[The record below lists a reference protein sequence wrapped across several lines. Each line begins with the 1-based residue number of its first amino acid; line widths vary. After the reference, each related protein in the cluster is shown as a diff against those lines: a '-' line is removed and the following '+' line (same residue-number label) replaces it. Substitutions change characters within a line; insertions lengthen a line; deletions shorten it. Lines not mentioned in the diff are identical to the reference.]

1 MSNLIGQLI
10 ANRYLI
16 ERQLAS
22 GGMATVFLALDQRL
36 DRQVALKVIHPHL
49 ANDQNFQEKFVLE
62 AKTAAKL
69 SHPNLVNVFDQGTD
83 GQTTFLVME
92 YVSGITLRDAL
103 KEYGPLPAI
112 RALEMLAQILSGLAA
127 AHRAGILHRDLKPD
141 NVLLADDGRVKL
153 GDFGLA
159 RAITEQT
166 NGGDLVGTIAYLS
179 PELVT
184 RGQADARSDV
194 YAAGILLFELLTG
207 RQPFE
212 GEQAVQIAYQHA
224 NSTVPAPSTLAP
236 ETPQA
241 IDRLVAWSTA
251 KAPSDRPADA
261 GELLTKVSLLIAE
274 LKAGK
279 AAQTTV
285 MDFSL
290 TGQATQVIHA
300 PLIDANAT
308 QAFNSVS
315 DSNAT
320 QVMSSVSDSNA
331 TSVIAS
337 SQPLAAGRFDPSATQ
352 VLQPLSE
359 TLETNPSE
367 FGQRRIGLKLL
378 IATFVV
384 VLLASGAG
392 WWFGSGPGA
401 LAAVPTLTSR
411 TVPSAEAAL
420 RLLEPKLTL
429 VNENSATVTQGL
441 VTRTDPPAGSYLAK
455 GSELKVFVSLGPKL
469 VAAPQLKNLNVAEAT
484 ARLLA
489 SGFKLGAVNSWF
501 DTSPIGQV
509 YDYLG
514 SDGTPIPEGTS
525 IDLSV
530 SLGKIPAVSG
540 IDQAFAVTAIE
551 ATGLKIESI
560 EQEFS
565 DTIAAGKAIGLVP
578 ITKPLGAGGSVKL
591 LVSKGPNLVLMPNVI
606 GETVLAAKALLESA
620 GLRVIVNTDQLQSKW
635 GIVKVKRTSDAVGAK
650 LKAGYSVTIS
660 TK

>member
-22 GGMATVFLALDQRL
+22 GGMATVFLAIDQRL

-83 GQTTFLVME
+83 GPTTYLVME

-103 KEYGPLPAI
+103 KEYGPLPAV

-127 AHRAGILHRDLKPD
+127 AHRAGILHRDLKPE

-159 RAITEQT
+159 RAITAHT
-166 NGGDLVGTIAYLS
+166 SSGDLVGTIAYLS

-224 NSTVPAPSTLAP
+224 NSTVPAPSQLAP
-236 ETPQA
+236 ATPSA
-241 IDRLVAWSTA
+241 VDKLVAWSTA
-251 KAPSDRPADA
+251 KAPGDRPADA
-261 GELLTKVSLLIAE
+261 GEMLAKVNLLITD

-285 MDFSL
+285 MDFEL
-290 TGQATQVIHA
+290 
-300 PLIDANAT
+300 N
-308 QAFNSVS
+308 
-315 DSNAT
+315 SNAT
-320 QVMSSVSDSNA
+320 KLLPSAPNNA
-331 TSVIAS
+331 TELIQNASDLGGTEIIHAS
-337 SQPLAAGRFDPSATQ
+337 SAFDPSTTQ
-352 VLQPLSE
+352 VLSPLIETSE
-359 TLETNPSE
+359 ATPSQ
-367 FGQRRIGLKLL
+367 FGQRRVGLKLL
-378 IATFVV
+378 IATFLVII
-384 VLLASGAG
+384 LSSGAG

-411 TVPSAEAAL
+411 SVISAEAAL
-420 RLLEPKLTL
+420 KPLEPKITL
-429 VNENSATVTQGL
+429 INENSSTVTQGL
-441 VTRTDPPAGSYLAK
+441 VIRTDPPAGSYLAK
-455 GSELKVFVSLGPKL
+455 GSALKLYVSLGPKL
-469 VAAPQLKNLNVAEAT
+469 IAAPELKSLNVAEAT
-484 ARLLA
+484 AKLLA
-489 SGFKLGAVNSWF
+489 AGFKLGAVNSWF
-501 DTSPIGQV
+501 DSNPIGQV

-514 SDGTPIPEGTS
+514 ADGTPIPEGTS

-530 SLGKIPAVSG
+530 SLGPIPVVSG
-540 IDQAFAVTAIE
+540 IDQGIAVTAIE
-551 ATGLKIESI
+551 ATGLKITSI

-565 DTIAAGKAIGLVP
+565 ETVAAGKAIGLVP
-578 ITKPLGAGGSVKL
+578 LTKPLGAGGSVKL
-591 LVSKGPNLVLMPNVI
+591 LVSKGPNLVIMPNVV

-620 GLRVIVNTDQLQSKW
+620 GLKVIVNTDQLQSKW
-635 GIVKVKRTSDAVGAK
+635 GIVKVKRASDAVGAK

-660 TK
+660 TR

>member
-49 ANDQNFQEKFVLE
+49 ANDLSFQTKFVLE
-62 AKTAAKL
+62 AKTAARL

-83 GQTTFLVME
+83 GHTTFLVME

-112 RALEMLAQILSGLAA
+112 RALEMLAQILSGLAT

-159 RAITEQT
+159 RAISEQT

-241 IDRLVAWSTA
+241 IDRLVAWSAA
-251 KAPSDRPADA
+251 KDPNDRPTDA
-261 GELLTKVSLLIAE
+261 GQLLTKVNLLITD

-285 MDFSL
+285 MDFDLSSQ
-290 TGQATQVIHA
+290 TTQIIHAPNIDTNATQVIS
-300 PLIDANAT
+300 PISDLNETTVID
-308 QAFNSVS
+308 
-315 DSNAT
+315 
-320 QVMSSVSDSNA
+320 
-331 TSVIAS
+331 S
-337 SQPLAAGRFDPSATQ
+337 SQPLTVGPFDATATQ
-352 VLQPLSE
+352 VLQPLGNIFENNS
-359 TLETNPSE
+359 SE

-401 LAAVPTLTSR
+401 LAAVPNLTSR
-411 TVPSAEAAL
+411 TVSSAEAAV
-420 RLLEPKLTL
+420 RTIDPKITF
-429 VNENSATVTQGL
+429 VNENSTTVTKGL

-455 GSELKVFVSLGPKL
+455 GSALTMFVSLGPKL
-469 VAAPQLKNLNVAEAT
+469 VIAPQLKNLNIAEAT

-501 DTSPIGQV
+501 DANPIGEV

-525 IDLSV
+525 IDISV
-530 SLGKIPAVSG
+530 SLGPIPGVSG
-540 IDQAFAVTAIE
+540 IDQANAVTAIE
-551 ATGLKIESI
+551 ATGLKIGSI

-565 DTIAAGKAIGLVP
+565 DTVAAGKVIGLVP
-578 ITKPLGAGGSVKL
+578 LTKPLGAGGSVKL
-591 LVSKGPNLVLMPNVI
+591 LVSKGPNLVIMPNVI

-635 GIVKVKRTSDAVGAK
+635 GIVKVKRSSDAVGAK

>member
-10 ANRYLI
+10 GNRYLI
-16 ERQLAS
+16 ESQVAS
-22 GGMATVFLALDQRL
+22 GGMATVYLATDQRL

-49 ANDQNFQEKFVLE
+49 ANDASFQEKFVLE

-103 KEYGPLPAI
+103 KEYGPLPAV

-159 RAITEQT
+159 RAITEHT
-166 NGGDLVGTIAYLS
+166 NSGDLVGTIAYLS

-184 RGQADARSDV
+184 RGLADARSDV

-207 RQPFE
+207 KQPFE

-224 NSTVPAPSTLAP
+224 NSTLPAPSTLAP
-236 ETPQA
+236 ETPSA
-241 IDRLVAWSTA
+241 IDKLVAWSTA
-251 KAPSDRPADA
+251 KSPADRPADA
-261 GELLTKVSLLIAE
+261 GELLAKVNLLVAD

-279 AAQTTV
+279 ANQTTV
-285 MDFSL
+285 MDF
-290 TGQATQVIHA
+290 AVA
-300 PLIDANAT
+300 
-308 QAFNSVS
+308 

-320 QVMSSVSDSNA
+320 QVFNSSATNHDATQVIAGAAASDSTELLGA
-331 TSVIAS
+331 LGSTTS
-337 SQPLAAGRFDPSATQ
+337 FDASATQ
-352 VLQPLSE
+352 VLNPLVE
-359 TLETNPSE
+359 LTEGNVSE
-367 FGQRRIGLKLL
+367 FGQRRLGLKLL
-378 IATFVV
+378 VTTFLVI
-384 VLLASGAG
+384 LLGSGAG

-401 LAAVPTLTSR
+401 LAAVPNLTSR
-411 TVPSAEAAL
+411 TVTSAEAAL
-420 RLLEPKLTL
+420 AVLAPKITL
-429 VNENSATVTQGL
+429 INENSTTVTKGL
-441 VTRTDPPAGSYLAK
+441 VIRTEPAAGAYLAK
-455 GSELKVFVSLGPKL
+455 GSDLKIFVSLGPKL
-469 VAAPQLKNLNVAEAT
+469 VAAPSLKGMNVAEAT
-484 ARLLA
+484 AKLLA

-501 DTSPIGQV
+501 DVNPIGQV

-514 SDGTPIPEGTS
+514 ADGTPIPEGTS

-530 SLGKIPAVSG
+530 SLGPIPVVSG
-540 IDQAFAVTAIE
+540 IDQAIAVTAIE
-551 ATGLKIESI
+551 ATGLKISSI

-565 DTIAAGKAIGLVP
+565 DTVAPGKAIGLVP
-578 ITKPLGAGGSVKL
+578 QTKPLGAGGSVKL
-591 LVSKGPNLVLMPNVI
+591 LISKGPNLVIMPKVI

-620 GLRVIVNTDQLQSKW
+620 GLTVIVNTDQLQSKW
-635 GIVKVKRTSDAVGAK
+635 GIVKVKRSSEAVGAK

>member
-10 ANRYLI
+10 GNRYLI
-16 ERQLAS
+16 ESQVAS
-22 GGMATVFLALDQRL
+22 GGMATVYLATDQRL

-49 ANDQNFQEKFVLE
+49 ANDASFQEKFVLE

-103 KEYGPLPAI
+103 KEYGPLPAV

-159 RAITEQT
+159 RAITEHT
-166 NGGDLVGTIAYLS
+166 NSGDLVGTIAYLS

-184 RGQADARSDV
+184 RGLADARSDV

-207 RQPFE
+207 KQPFE

-236 ETPQA
+236 ETPSA
-241 IDRLVAWSTA
+241 IDKLVAWSTA
-251 KAPSDRPADA
+251 KSPADRPADA
-261 GELLTKVSLLIAE
+261 GELLAKVNLLVAD

-279 AAQTTV
+279 ANQTTV
-285 MDFSL
+285 MDF
-290 TGQATQVIHA
+290 AVA
-300 PLIDANAT
+300 
-308 QAFNSVS
+308 

-320 QVMSSVSDSNA
+320 QVLNSSATNHDATQVIAGAAASDSTEMLGA
-331 TSVIAS
+331 LGSTTS
-337 SQPLAAGRFDPSATQ
+337 FDASATQ
-352 VLQPLSE
+352 VLNPLVE
-359 TLETNPSE
+359 LTEGNASE
-367 FGQRRIGLKLL
+367 FGQRRLGLKLL
-378 IATFVV
+378 VTTFLVI
-384 VLLASGAG
+384 LLGSGAG

-401 LAAVPTLTSR
+401 LAAVPNLTSR
-411 TVPSAEAAL
+411 TVTSAEAAL
-420 RLLEPKLTL
+420 AVLAPKITMI
-429 VNENSATVTQGL
+429 NENSTTVTKGL
-441 VTRTDPPAGSYLAK
+441 VIRTEPAAGAYLAK
-455 GSELKVFVSLGPKL
+455 GSDLKIFVSLGPKL
-469 VAAPQLKNLNVAEAT
+469 VAAPSLKGMNVAEAT
-484 ARLLA
+484 AKLLA

-501 DTSPIGQV
+501 DVNPIGQV

-514 SDGTPIPEGTS
+514 ADGTPIPEGTS

-530 SLGKIPAVSG
+530 SLGPIPVVSG
-540 IDQAFAVTAIE
+540 IDQAIAVTAIE
-551 ATGLKIESI
+551 ATGLKISSI

-565 DTIAAGKAIGLVP
+565 DTVAPGKAIGLVP
-578 ITKPLGAGGSVKL
+578 QTKPLGAGGSVKL
-591 LVSKGPNLVLMPNVI
+591 LISKGPNLVIMPKVI

-620 GLRVIVNTDQLQSKW
+620 GLTVIVNTDQLQSKW
-635 GIVKVKRTSDAVGAK
+635 GIVKVKRSSEAVGAK

>member
-10 ANRYLI
+10 GNRYLI
-16 ERQLAS
+16 QSQVAS
-22 GGMATVFLALDQRL
+22 GGMATVYLATDQRL

-49 ANDQNFQEKFVLE
+49 ANDASFQEKFVLE

-92 YVSGITLRDAL
+92 YVSGITLREAL
-103 KEYGPLPAI
+103 KEYGPLPAV

-159 RAITEQT
+159 RAITEHT
-166 NGGDLVGTIAYLS
+166 NSGDLVGTIAYLS

-184 RGQADARSDV
+184 RGLADARSDV

-207 RQPFE
+207 KQPFE

-236 ETPQA
+236 ETPSA
-241 IDRLVAWSTA
+241 IDKLVAWSTA
-251 KAPSDRPADA
+251 KSPADRPADA
-261 GELLTKVSLLIAE
+261 GELLAKVNLLVAD

-279 AAQTTV
+279 ANQTTV
-285 MDFSL
+285 MDF
-290 TGQATQVIHA
+290 AVA
-300 PLIDANAT
+300 
-308 QAFNSVS
+308 

-320 QVMSSVSDSNA
+320 QVLNTSATNLDETQVIAGAAASDSTELLGA
-331 TSVIAS
+331 LGSTTS
-337 SQPLAAGRFDPSATQ
+337 FDASATQ
-352 VLQPLSE
+352 VLNPLVE
-359 TLETNPSE
+359 LTEGNATE
-367 FGQRRIGLKLL
+367 FGQRRLGLKLL
-378 IATFVV
+378 VTTFLVI
-384 VLLASGAG
+384 LLGSGAG

-401 LAAVPTLTSR
+401 LAAVPNLTSR
-411 TVPSAEAAL
+411 TVTSAEAAL
-420 RLLEPKLTL
+420 AVLAPKITL
-429 VNENSATVTQGL
+429 INENSTTVTKGL
-441 VTRTDPPAGSYLAK
+441 VIRTEPAAGAYLAK
-455 GSELKVFVSLGPKL
+455 GSDLKIFVSLGPKL
-469 VAAPQLKNLNVAEAT
+469 IAAPSLKGMNVAEAT
-484 ARLLA
+484 AKLLA

-501 DTSPIGQV
+501 DANPIGQV

-514 SDGTPIPEGTS
+514 ADGTPIPEGTS

-530 SLGKIPAVSG
+530 SLGPIPVVSG
-540 IDQAFAVTAIE
+540 IDQAIAVTAIE
-551 ATGLKIESI
+551 ATGLKISSI

-565 DTIAAGKAIGLVP
+565 DTVAPGKAIGLVP
-578 ITKPLGAGGSVKL
+578 QTKPLGAGGSVKL
-591 LVSKGPNLVLMPNVI
+591 LVSKGPNLVIMPRVI

-620 GLRVIVNTDQLQSKW
+620 GLTVIVNTDQLQSKW
-635 GIVKVKRTSDAVGAK
+635 GIVKVKRSSEAVGAK

>member
-10 ANRYLI
+10 GNRYLI
-16 ERQLAS
+16 ESQVAS
-22 GGMATVFLALDQRL
+22 GGMATVYLATDQRL

-49 ANDQNFQEKFVLE
+49 ANDASFQEKFVLE

-103 KEYGPLPAI
+103 KEYGPLPAV

-159 RAITEQT
+159 RAITEHT
-166 NGGDLVGTIAYLS
+166 NSGDLVGTIAYLS

-184 RGQADARSDV
+184 RGLADARSDV

-207 RQPFE
+207 KQPFE

-236 ETPQA
+236 ETPSA
-241 IDRLVAWSTA
+241 IDKLVAWSTA
-251 KAPSDRPADA
+251 KSPADRPADA
-261 GELLTKVSLLIAE
+261 GELLAKVNLLVAD

-279 AAQTTV
+279 ANQTTV
-285 MDFSL
+285 MDF
-290 TGQATQVIHA
+290 AVA
-300 PLIDANAT
+300 
-308 QAFNSVS
+308 

-320 QVMSSVSDSNA
+320 QVLNSSATNHDATQVIAGAAASDSTA
-331 TSVIAS
+331 LLGALGSTTS
-337 SQPLAAGRFDPSATQ
+337 FDASATQ
-352 VLQPLSE
+352 VLNPLVE
-359 TLETNPSE
+359 LTEGNVSE
-367 FGQRRIGLKLL
+367 FGQRRLGLKLL
-378 IATFVV
+378 VTTFLVI
-384 VLLASGAG
+384 LLGSGAG

-401 LAAVPTLTSR
+401 LAAVPNLTSR
-411 TVPSAEAAL
+411 TVTSAEAAL
-420 RLLEPKLTL
+420 AVLAPKITL
-429 VNENSATVTQGL
+429 INENSTTVTKGL
-441 VTRTDPPAGSYLAK
+441 VIRTEPAAGAYLAK
-455 GSELKVFVSLGPKL
+455 GSDLKIFVSLGPKL
-469 VAAPQLKNLNVAEAT
+469 VAAPSLKGMNVAEAT
-484 ARLLA
+484 AKLLA

-501 DTSPIGQV
+501 DVNPIGQV

-514 SDGTPIPEGTS
+514 ADGTPIPEGTS

-530 SLGKIPAVSG
+530 SLGPIPVVSG
-540 IDQAFAVTAIE
+540 IDQAIAVTAIE
-551 ATGLKIESI
+551 ATGLKISSI

-565 DTIAAGKAIGLVP
+565 DTVAPGKAIGLVP
-578 ITKPLGAGGSVKL
+578 QTKPLGAGGSVKL
-591 LVSKGPNLVLMPNVI
+591 LISKGPNLVIMPKVI

-620 GLRVIVNTDQLQSKW
+620 GLTVIVNTDQLQSKW
-635 GIVKVKRTSDAVGAK
+635 GIVKVKRSSEAVGAK